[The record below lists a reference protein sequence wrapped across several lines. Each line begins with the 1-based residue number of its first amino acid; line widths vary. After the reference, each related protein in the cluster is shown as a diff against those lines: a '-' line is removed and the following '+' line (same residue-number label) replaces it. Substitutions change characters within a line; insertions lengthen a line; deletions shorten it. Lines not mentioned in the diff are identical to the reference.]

1 MWRKPTKYNEG
12 YKNPLET
19 SVKLD
24 TRDIRPVAFH
34 EDIDRRGHYLSLY
47 ETTTSP
53 LSPHLLPAS
62 PPSLYSQG
70 HAMKSVRARTN
81 APTIWSFGRVLTLHY
96 RQQTVLSLYLVH
108 ILIIVFYR
116 AIRLTGPFV
125 TMVYSMITG
134 DMLTFGIIYMVV
146 LFGFCQSFYFLYKGF
161 PGVKSSLYSSYHS
174 TWMALFQITL
184 GDYNVSHHS
193 SPINHRFIV
202 AIFFFFCTRVF
213 FLFSFFFLL
222 SDACCLHDW
231 KVQIIVYAIIDME
244 IWLCTGCLLNMQRK
258 LIVLLR
264 DKKLFMIYQSVIL
277 LISFVLNRILEFIIW
292 MDITCTET
300 ELFFSLDY
308 YLTIYISSNS
318 FSLFYI

>member
-213 FLFSFFFLL
+213 FLFSFFFFCFQMHAVCTIGRYKL
-222 SDACCLHDW
+222 SYTRL
-231 KVQIIVYAIIDME
+231 
-244 IWLCTGCLLNMQRK
+244 
-258 LIVLLR
+258 
-264 DKKLFMIYQSVIL
+264 
-277 LISFVLNRILEFIIW
+277 
-292 MDITCTET
+292 
-300 ELFFSLDY
+300 
-308 YLTIYISSNS
+308 
-318 FSLFYI
+318 

>member
-213 FLFSFFFLL
+213 FLFSFFFSAFRCMLFARL
-222 SDACCLHDW
+222 EGTNYRVHDYRHGDLAMYRVSI
-231 KVQIIVYAIIDME
+231 KYATKIINSLVERQKIIYD
-244 IWLCTGCLLNMQRK
+244 IPKCYSVNKLC
-258 LIVLLR
+258 
-264 DKKLFMIYQSVIL
+264 F
-277 LISFVLNRILEFIIW
+277 E
-292 MDITCTET
+292 
-300 ELFFSLDY
+300 
-308 YLTIYISSNS
+308 
-318 FSLFYI
+318 